1 MTKEWNSW
9 LLNSFLRVCVYTCL
23 SQEHTL
29 ATVSATND
37 RSHSQGKRRG
47 VGGEGGQSL
56 WRHIL
61 KVVTTIQRMLQTG
74 KKVVVAQLVLDCTTA
89 MVIPTAGRSVNAEPA
104 DATQE

>member
-1 MTKEWNSW
+1 M
-9 LLNSFLRVCVYTCL
+9 
-23 SQEHTL
+23 
-29 ATVSATND
+29 
-37 RSHSQGKRRG
+37 
-47 VGGEGGQSL
+47 
-56 WRHIL
+56 WRHII